1 VTCKLAQ
8 NTLCR
13 KMELDRRRMRGEV
26 EEVCLTRLAQMPVL
40 SRLLDRL
47 ADLAADAPKDY
58 FHEQDINSWFQK
70 DKDKKQL
77 GPEQTRIRNRIGR
90 LRRVLDAHNRGAG
103 QYTLTI
109 ESCRAKGYRLRF
121 HPKAEPP
128 KPDLPRAYRAFWGPL
143 LSAGDPLVV
152 FSNNEFL
159 QRPDGSLV
167 EVTLPAGAKATGP
180 PVVNLTGSGEL
191 TAVSHLERLFARVG
205 VEARLRRALLVE
217 NSLLGACNV
226 VYVGSPFTNKHL
238 RTMLATIWGDH
249 PARYSIESSS
259 RFPYVSLVDTSQ
271 RRTLKRH
278 TLPPDRAAWV
288 DYALVSRMRKPTGKT
303 DLVLAGTST
312 AGTQAAAAFVSSAPS
327 LQDLA
332 GVLRADPLACLQFVL
347 EVRVA
352 EGRPVRSRIMRGS
365 IVKHRC
371 R

>member
-1 VTCKLAQ
+1 MT
-8 NTLCR
+8 
-13 KMELDRRRMRGEV
+13 LDRGRLLQEV
-26 EEVCLTRLAQMPVL
+26 EGICLAHLARMPLLRELLWRLAH
-40 SRLLDRL
+40 L
-47 ADLAADAPKDY
+47 AIDAPER
-58 FHEQDINSWFQK
+58 FVHESVVGYWF
-70 DKDKKQL
+70 
-77 GPEQTRIRNRIGR
+77 GPDEAKEEYAPENTRARNRIGR

-109 ESCRAKGYRLRF
+109 ESSRAKAYRLRF

-217 NSLLGACNV
+217 NSLLSACNV

-352 EGRPVRSRIMRGS
+352 EGS